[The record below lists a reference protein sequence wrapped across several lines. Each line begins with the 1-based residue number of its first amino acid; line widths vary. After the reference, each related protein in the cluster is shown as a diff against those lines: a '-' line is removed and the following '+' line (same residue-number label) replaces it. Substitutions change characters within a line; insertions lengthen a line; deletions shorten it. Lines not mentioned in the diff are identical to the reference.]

1 MDSVVKEQTEKL
13 IQNEM
18 RVVAERIR
26 AKQLTEDVSHRM
38 LTSLLEN
45 VVVNE
50 SHENASVTAREYTDM
65 R

>member
-1 MDSVVKEQTEKL
+1 MDSVVKEQSEKL
-13 IQNEM
+13 TQDEM

-26 AKQLTEDVSHRM
+26 AKQLTEDVSRRI
-38 LTSLLEN
+38 LASLLEN